1 MHVASKMSLHPWDE
15 PIGELS
21 GVRALAILDARRPTR
36 VGATLNWLKR
46 SLRMTK
52 RNLTVILL
60 CLALGSPAA
69 FAANDDTASG
79 DKAQQDRDAAARA
92 ADAQCASAVSLF
104 YLGNP

>member
-1 MHVASKMSLHPWDE
+1 
-15 PIGELS
+15 
-21 GVRALAILDARRPTR
+21 
-36 VGATLNWLKR
+36 
-46 SLRMTK
+46 MTK

-92 ADAQCASAVSLF
+92 ANAQCASAVSLF
-104 YLGNP
+104 YLGNPGAAAGGYGFNNPWINCKIPASPR